1 MLETM
6 LNFLQLQL
14 FYPIETCN
22 VDCKLQIFI
31 TSSQFQKN
39 VNNKML
45 ISQYLRY
52 VYDVKKEKQKQFNK
66 VRFIQVFVYPTVMFK
81 TLIVNA
87 NLKFDFNNR
96 LRLNILCNH
105 LDKEKQIK
113 HPCSQTQ
120 YIIQYTYIVQQSIL
134 NFQVFINQHKCI
146 ICVSTYTIQTRHQIN
161 GTVFACF
168 QRPQKIPKIYTF
180 GKKGYYEPTTKMT
193 KKILEKVGTVKRIS
207 MVLK

>member
-96 LRLNILCNH
+96 LRQNILYNH
-105 LDKEKQIK
+105 LDKEKKQNTPVLI
-113 HPCSQTQ
+113 H

-134 NFQVFINQHKCI
+134 HFQVFINQHKCK
-146 ICVSTYTIQTRHQIN
+146 ICVSTYTTQT
-161 GTVFACF
+161 T
-168 QRPQKIPKIYTF
+168 PK
-180 GKKGYYEPTTKMT
+180 
-193 KKILEKVGTVKRIS
+193 S
-207 MVLK
+207 MVLYLPVFCAPKKCQKYVLWEKKVTTNPLRK